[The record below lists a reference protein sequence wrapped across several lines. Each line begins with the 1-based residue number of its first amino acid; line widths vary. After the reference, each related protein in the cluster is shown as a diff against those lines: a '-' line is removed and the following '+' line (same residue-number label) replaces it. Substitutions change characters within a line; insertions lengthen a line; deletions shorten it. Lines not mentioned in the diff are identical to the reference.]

1 MEFKMKQKNEGK
13 MLIHFV
19 IEIVNIQNQIKDQNN
34 DLQLFFF
41 LFTLSHFFLRC
52 NIDS

>member
-41 LFTLSHFFLRC
+41 FVHIITLFFTLQH
-52 NIDS
+52 